1 MSWKDRTSEFSQIV
15 GKKLKKPL
23 EAPFPS
29 PKTQFT
35 QIASNLGFQI
45 HETAKKLA
53 NLTKSASLPSP
64 LPSLH
69 MLTFS
74 IGCAQWSK
82 IQLSL
87 MTKQP

>member
-1 MSWKDRTSEFSQIV
+1 VREIRNLTPPPSHLSLHMSWKDRTSEFSQIV

-45 HETAKKLA
+45 HETAKKIG
-53 NLTKSASLPSP
+53 KSNQDGQKSSSL
-64 LPSLH
+64 
-69 MLTFS
+69 
-74 IGCAQWSK
+74 
-82 IQLSL
+82 
-87 MTKQP
+87 